1 MDERF
6 IEILQGW
13 QRPHRPLLHSTFLA
27 FEWMW
32 RIKFFVLAALHKA
45 VTRTNRRTSAA
56 FSPPLFAATGND
68 SG

>member
-1 MDERF
+1 M
-6 IEILQGW
+6 EILQGW
-13 QRPHRPLLHSTFLA
+13 QPPERPLLPCTFLA

-45 VTRTNRRTSAA
+45 VMRTNRRINAA